1 MGFDFTVIVPLLPS
15 RCSFFFVFGLGV
27 SFFGMFQHLL
37 INGYSTTSCDFGA
50 PKGGDEHMSFY
61 STILNQKPGESYGRS
76 YLGSQQENLE
86 NTTRVKNTTKFGELL
101 DNCRTCTE
109 EIET

>member
-1 MGFDFTVIVPLLPS
+1 MGSYFIRIVLLLQS
-15 RCSFFFVFGLGV
+15 HCGLFFVFECEV
-27 SFFGMFQHLL
+27 SFLGGFQHFPV
-37 INGYSTTSCDFGA
+37 NGFSTASCDFVA
-50 PKGGDEHMSFY
+50 LVGGDEHMSFY